1 MKTLLLSAL
10 LCIATLQMPGARSQ
24 PCPGMQDIYFFCS
37 SVADTREGIVRVEDP
52 NNDNDPLYEHRP
64 IHFIM
69 LSKAKN
75 IYACF
80 DHYNY
85 NPTQLSKIRTVE
97 PAKDQ
102 MEIMITSRGMLKF
115 IYDLKPITLEDKL
128 ASFRT
133 KEEVWTWMDSLKTT
147 GKRIYILDW
156 NDSFNQ
162 NGNGQIKLI
171 QVMPGAT
178 NRPLY

>member
-1 MKTLLLSAL
+1 ML
-10 LCIATLQMPGARSQ
+10 RS
-24 PCPGMQDIYFFCS
+24 
-37 SVADTREGIVRVEDP
+37 V
-52 NNDNDPLYEHRP
+52 N
-64 IHFIM
+64 
-69 LSKAKN
+69 
-75 IYACF
+75 
-80 DHYNY
+80 
-85 NPTQLSKIRTVE
+85 

-102 MEIMITSRGMLKF
+102 LEIMITSRGMLKF
-115 IYDLKPITLEDKL
+115 IYELKPITLEDKL

-133 KEEVWTWMDSLKTT
+133 KEEAWTWVDSVKAT

-171 QVMPGAT
+171 QVIPTAT

>member
-24 PCPGMQDIYFFCS
+24 PRPGMQDIYFFCS
-37 SVADTREGIVRVEDP
+37 AVAETNDGIRRDEDFED
-52 NNDNDPLYEHRP
+52 DNDPLYVHRP
-64 IHFIM
+64 IFFTM
-69 LSKAKN
+69 YSKSKD
-75 IYACF
+75 IYVCF

-85 NPTQLSKIRTVE
+85 NPTELAKIRSVN

-102 MEIMITSRGMLKF
+102 LEIMITSRGMLKF
-115 IYDLKPITLEDKL
+115 IYELKPITLEDKL

-133 KEEVWTWMDSLKTT
+133 KEEAWTWVDSVKAT

-171 QVMPGAT
+171 KVIPTAT

>member
-1 MKTLLLSAL
+1 MKLLLLFAL
-10 LCIATLQMPGARSQ
+10 ICPAALTVFGAEPQ
-24 PCPGMQDIYFFCS
+24 PRVKGDAIYFYCTS
-37 SVADTREGIVRVEDP
+37 RTDPDEGVERSENP
-52 NNDNDPLYEHRP
+52 ANDNNPLYVHRP
-64 IHFIM
+64 IFFTM
-69 LSKAKN
+69 YSKSKD
-75 IYACF
+75 IYVCF

-85 NPTQLSKIRTVE
+85 NPTELAKIRSVN

-102 MEIMITSRGMLKF
+102 LEIMITSRGMLKF
-115 IYDLKPITLEDKL
+115 IYELKPITLEDKL

>member
-1 MKTLLLSAL
+1 MRRLLISTIIFLAFNNIL
-10 LCIATLQMPGARSQ
+10 YAQPQLRAGA
-24 PCPGMQDIYFFCS
+24 QDMYFFCS
-37 SVADTREGIVRVEDP
+37 AVAETNNGIRRDEDFED
-52 NNDNDPLYEHRP
+52 DNDPLYVHRP
-64 IHFIM
+64 IFFTM
-69 LSKAKN
+69 YSKSKD
-75 IYACF
+75 IYVCF

-85 NPTQLSKIRTVE
+85 NPTELAKIRSVN

-102 MEIMITSRGMLKF
+102 LEIMITSRGMLKF
-115 IYDLKPITLEDKL
+115 IYELKPITLEDKL

-133 KEEVWTWMDSLKTT
+133 KEEAWTWVDSVKAT

-171 QVMPGAT
+171 QVIPTAT

>member
-1 MKTLLLSAL
+1 M
-10 LCIATLQMPGARSQ
+10 
-24 PCPGMQDIYFFCS
+24 
-37 SVADTREGIVRVEDP
+37 
-52 NNDNDPLYEHRP
+52 
-64 IHFIM
+64 
-69 LSKAKN
+69 
-75 IYACF
+75 
-80 DHYNY
+80 
-85 NPTQLSKIRTVE
+85 SKIRTVE

-115 IYDLKPITLEDKL
+115 IYELKPITLEDKL

>member
-1 MKTLLLSAL
+1 MYTELA
-10 LCIATLQMPGARSQ
+10 
-24 PCPGMQDIYFFCS
+24 
-37 SVADTREGIVRVEDP
+37 
-52 NNDNDPLYEHRP
+52 
-64 IHFIM
+64 
-69 LSKAKN
+69 
-75 IYACF
+75 
-80 DHYNY
+80 
-85 NPTQLSKIRTVE
+85 KIRSVN

-102 MEIMITSRGMLKF
+102 LEIMITSRGMLKF
-115 IYDLKPITLEDKL
+115 IYELKPITLEDKL

-133 KEEVWTWMDSLKTT
+133 KEEAWTWVDSVKAT

-171 QVMPGAT
+171 QVIPTAT